1 MPVPKKTAASALS
14 ATPRQWYDART
25 HRAGRRTFS
34 AATKRLAWARC
45 NRQCQSCTREITGA
59 GDIEYDHI
67 VSWELSRDSSLGN
80 CQILCLTCH
89 DDKTAARDVPAIAKA
104 DRQAD
109 FHIGIKG
116 PGRGPRPMPC
126 GRDSGRSKTMRGAV
140 VPRQTQAEKHR
151 ATMARLRGPA
161 GEP

>member
-1 MPVPKKTAASALS
+1 MNALTAK
-14 ATPRQWYDART
+14 PRQHYDARSY
-25 HRAGRRTFS
+25 RKGRRTFS
-34 AATKRLAWARC
+34 AETKRLAWKRC
-45 NRQCQSCTREITGA
+45 NYQCQNCTRQVTA
-59 GDIEYDHI
+59 GDIEFDHV

-80 CQILCLTCH
+80 AQVLCLDCH
-89 DDKTAARDVPAIAKA
+89 ETKTAGRDIPMIAKA

-109 FHIGIKG
+109 FHIGIAG

-126 GRDSGRSKTMRGAV
+126 GRESGRSKTMRGAV

>member
-14 ATPRQWYDART
+14 AEPRQWYDPRSY
-25 HRAGRRTFS
+25 RAGRRTFTS
-34 AATKRLAWARC
+34 TVKRLAWQRC
-45 NRQCQSCTREITGA
+45 NRQCQNCTAQVTGA

-67 VSWELSRDSSLGN
+67 VPWELSRDSSLGN
-80 CQILCLTCH
+80 CQVLCLTCH

-109 FHIGIKG
+109 FHIGISG

-126 GRDSGRSKTMRGAV
+126 GRESGRSKTMGGAV
-140 VPRQTQAEKHR
+140 VPRRSQAEKYR
-151 ATMARLRGPA
+151 ALMLRLYGSETP
-161 GEP
+161 